1 LLRRY
6 DKERRD
12 MGRMSGHGSGLFKQD
27 HPRAIDRHIDY
38 FGDGVDHLQVEPH
51 FGVEP
56 HRAVEPRQ
64 SRPASWLVRA
74 RESVVV
80 IVAPFARR
88 RRPPALAGAR

>member
-56 HRAVEPRQ
+56 RQ

>member
-1 LLRRY
+1 
-6 DKERRD
+6 
-12 MGRMSGHGSGLFKQD
+12 
-27 HPRAIDRHIDY
+27 
-38 FGDGVDHLQVEPH
+38 VDHLQVEPH
-51 FGVEP
+51 FAVEP
-56 HRAVEPRQ
+56 HRGVEPRQ